1 MITSL
6 LLAGALTAQAGSLR
20 RLIDQQLSDPVLQG
34 AVVSVWIQSDRG
46 RVLYEEGGDRRL
58 VPASTLKWLTA
69 VATVEA
75 LGPGFTFETQL
86 QATGYLDGDVLHGD
100 LVWIGS
106 GDPSL
111 GEEAPAEV
119 LQQVVEVIRG
129 AGISRIEGAV
139 VVDAGVVADA
149 PLGAGWMWDDMP
161 YGFSAP
167 FDGLNLGHNLKHEG
181 LEACEAQGALGTP
194 LKEPARCAARALT
207 DALQRSGVQIVG
219 EASVAPAPGG
229 GVPLLSWSS
238 PPLSELVQTMLIDS
252 DNLYA
257 ESLVRLLDPAEGR
270 TFRGAQPALQSVLRR
285 AGVGDQGS
293 RIADGSGLS
302 RYSMISARSLTAI
315 TSWALEQPWGPELAE
330 WLAITGVCGTLE
342 GRCANTPA
350 AGRVWGKTGSMSG
363 VRNVV
368 GLVTDARGRQ
378 LRFAMLFNGVVS
390 PQGPAIEIQDEVFVL
405 LALSRRGWVRRRD
418 WIAAGGGGG

>member
-1 MITSL
+1 MIAGL
-6 LLAGALTAQAGSLR
+6 LLGGAWTAQAGSLR
-20 RLIDQQLSDPVLQG
+20 HLIHQRLSDPALEG

-46 RVLYEEGGDRRL
+46 RLVYEEGGDRRL

-75 LGPGFTFETQL
+75 LGPDHTFETEL
-86 QATGYLDGDVLHGD
+86 QATGYLDGGVLHGD

-111 GEEAPAEV
+111 GEEAPGLL
-119 LQQVVEVIRG
+119 LQQVVG
-129 AGISRIEGAV
+129 LLSDAGIERIEGAV
-139 VVDAGVVADA
+139 VVDAGAIADA
-149 PLGAGWMWDDMP
+149 PLGAGWMWDDIP
-161 YGFSAP
+161 YTFSAP
-167 FDGLNLGHNLKHEG
+167 FGGLNLGHNLKLPG
-181 LEACEAQGALGTP
+181 LERCEAHGEAGAP
-194 LKEPARCAARALT
+194 LKEPPRCAARALT
-207 DALQRSGVQIVG
+207 QALIDAGIEVTG
-219 EASVAPAPGG
+219 EPTVSPAPPGG
-229 GVPLLSWSS
+229 AQLLSWTS
-238 PPLSELVQTMLIDS
+238 PPLSELVQKMLLDS

-257 ESLVRLLDPAEGR
+257 ECLVRQLDPGAGR
-270 TFRGAQPALQSVLRR
+270 TFQGALPGLEAVLRR

-302 RYSMISARSLTAI
+302 RYSMISARSLTAV

-342 GRCANTPA
+342 GRCVDTPA

-368 GLVTDARGRQ
+368 GLVHDARGRQ
-378 LRFAMLFNGVVS
+378 LRFAMLFNGVTS

-405 LALSRRGWVRRRD
+405 LALSRRGRVRRRD
-418 WIAAGGGGG
+418 WIAAEGGDG